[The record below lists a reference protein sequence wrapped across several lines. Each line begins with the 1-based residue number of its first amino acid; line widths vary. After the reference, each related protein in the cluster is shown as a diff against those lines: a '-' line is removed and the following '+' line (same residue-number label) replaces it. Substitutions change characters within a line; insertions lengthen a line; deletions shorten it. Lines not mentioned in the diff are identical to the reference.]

1 MNALNRW
8 KIVLALIATFAAG
21 AATSM
26 FLTVRATNYETQR
39 NEPRPGA
46 PFALDGRG
54 ARLRLT
60 PEQDQKLRPIV
71 QQADDELSN
80 LYALNL
86 RETNGI
92 LDRAQDRMSPF
103 LQPDQRAKLQKLIEE
118 RERRIEQWFTLPASP
133 LP

>member
-8 KIVLALIATFAAG
+8 KIVLTLIATFAAG
-21 AATSM
+21 AATGM

-39 NEPRPGA
+39 NELRPGA
-46 PFALDGRG
+46 PFALDGWG
-54 ARLRLT
+54 TRLRLT

-71 QQADDELSN
+71 QQADDELRN

-92 LDRAQDRMSPF
+92 LDRAQGRMSPI
-103 LQPDQRAKLQKLIEE
+103 LQPDQRAKSQKLIEE
-118 RERRIEQWFTLPASP
+118 QERRIEQ
-133 LP
+133 